1 MISYAYAC
9 KKRNGITKTTKE
21 DNMGHKENRDILRK
35 AGFSEDEMKRLSNL
49 RRAFAAEGKF
59 QEFADYRRL
68 QFVRWLVTTG
78 RLTDQLA

>member
-1 MISYAYAC
+1 
-9 KKRNGITKTTKE
+9 
-21 DNMGHKENRDILRK
+21 MGYQDNRDSLRK
-35 AGFSEDEMKRLSNL
+35 AGCTEDEMKRLDTL
-49 RRAFAAEGKF
+49 RRAYAVEGKL